1 MKEGYIV
8 WNLTS
13 WGDGYEIF
21 GVYRTREKAQRIREK
36 IKKCRYGDMTEEEI
50 NDYERSN
57 GDCLMISYFKDTN
70 GKTYSVKEDC

>member
-21 GVYRTREKAQRIREK
+21 GVYRTREKAQRIMER

-50 NDYERSN
+50 RDYQRSN
-57 GDCLMISYFKDTN
+57 GDCIAIAHFVDTN